1 MSRDYPDDDGRTI
14 ADMSEVSGPSMFAPR
29 RSKKQHQGPQ
39 EAPKAPQRPWED
51 QGYNRKERRMV
62 ILGALKAALV
72 IALAYIVGFAAL
84 IALLLYLWK

>member
-1 MSRDYPDDDGRTI
+1 
-14 ADMSEVSGPSMFAPR
+14 
-29 RSKKQHQGPQ
+29 
-39 EAPKAPQRPWED
+39 
-51 QGYNRKERRMV
+51 MV